1 VDSTGN
7 GGRPGTAGAEGG
19 FSQMVAIIATA
30 AALGAADRG
39 TAATAERSGA
49 GLDSNPVD
57 DPRFE
62 AIAGALAANP
72 PRRQERLPGLL
83 EAAVTLVLR
92 AADDLELLLIE
103 RTHRS
108 DDPWAGHVALPG
120 GRRDPEDADLLATA
134 LRETREEVGVEID
147 PATQVLGE
155 LDEVQP
161 GSRRLPPLVITPF
174 VAVVEPEQ
182 PLDPDPVEVAA
193 ALWVP
198 LAALRDEAA
207 ASEVVVPVEGTRVV
221 FPALSYRD
229 YQVWGLTHRILS
241 RFFELAPE

>member
-1 VDSTGN
+1 MAAAIA
-7 GGRPGTAGAEGG
+7 TAGAR
-19 FSQMVAIIATA
+19 A
-30 AALGAADRG
+30 A
-39 TAATAERSGA
+39 A
-49 GLDSNPVD
+49 GLDSYPVSD
-57 DPRFE
+57 LLSDPVSDPRFD

-72 PRRQERLPGLL
+72 PRRQERRPGLF
-83 EAAVTLVLR
+83 EAAVALVLR
-92 AADDLELLLIE
+92 PTADDLELLLIE

-120 GRRDPEDADLLATA
+120 GRRDPEDPDLLTTA
-134 LRETREEVGVEID
+134 LRETREEVGVALD
-147 PATQVLGE
+147 PATRVLGE

-174 VAVVEPEQ
+174 VAVAEPDQ
-182 PLDPDPVEVAA
+182 PLEPDPVEVAA

-207 ASEVVVPVEGTRVV
+207 ASEVVMPVEGTRVV

-241 RFFELAPE
+241 RFLELAP